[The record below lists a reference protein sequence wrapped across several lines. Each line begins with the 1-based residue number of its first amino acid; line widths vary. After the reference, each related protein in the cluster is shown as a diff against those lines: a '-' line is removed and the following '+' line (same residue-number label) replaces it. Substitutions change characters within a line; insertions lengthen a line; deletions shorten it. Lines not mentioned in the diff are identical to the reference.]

1 MNLLAEVI
9 RGRLVESRHYGFICM
24 ANSAGE
30 VLLSSG
36 PLSQDPLSFL
46 RSAAKPIQAVPL
58 VESGAADFFRLTE
71 EELALACASHN
82 GEPEHVRM
90 VEHMLAKAGLEA
102 GFLLCGADYPL
113 HDLSRE
119 TLIKAGEAPQA
130 KFNNCSGKHAGMLMV
145 CKHQGWP
152 LENYTSLEHPL
163 QQAIIQVVAEFCGL
177 EVEQIHTGVDG
188 CSVVCFGMT
197 TVQMAT
203 AFARLAD
210 PVYWEKKGVSQRAET
225 VQRITAAMRKNPF
238 YVAGTGRG
246 DTDLM
251 NSFSGSKIFS
261 KVGAEAVWGL
271 GLPEQGLGV
280 ALKVADGASRASA
293 VIMSEFLRQTGYV
306 PAEDLSHFDDLQ
318 VKVIVNKRG
327 IPVGEYRPAFELR
340 PPNEWE

>member
-1 MNLLAEVI
+1 
-9 RGRLVESRHYGFICM
+9 
-24 ANSAGE
+24 
-30 VLLSSG
+30 
-36 PLSQDPLSFL
+36 
-46 RSAAKPIQAVPL
+46 
-58 VESGAADFFRLTE
+58 
-71 EELALACASHN
+71 
-82 GEPEHVRM
+82 
-90 VEHMLAKAGLEA
+90 
-102 GFLLCGADYPL
+102 
-113 HDLSRE
+113 
-119 TLIKAGEAPQA
+119 
-130 KFNNCSGKHAGMLMV
+130 
-145 CKHQGWP
+145 
-152 LENYTSLEHPL
+152 
-163 QQAIIQVVAEFCGL
+163 
-177 EVEQIHTGVDG
+177 
-188 CSVVCFGMT
+188 MT